1 MQQLDG
7 IAVSPG
13 VAIGEA
19 LVIDNEGFRIPRHYI
34 LREEIDGEL
43 QRFQQALQS
52 VAGEIQQTRDSV
64 STQLGDQYAAIFA
77 AHLQMLEDPR
87 LQAEVERWIRD
98 QQYSAEYAVS
108 VTLRGYARAFQ
119 KFENAYLS
127 ERSHD
132 VYDLERRLLQS
143 LVGHERQQIAS
154 LDSPVVLLAHNL
166 SPSETATLKPEFVL
180 GFGTEVGGAGGHTA
194 IVAKGLEI
202 PAVVGIGHFL
212 FDVSGGDQVIIDGH
226 EGRVILRPDDPTL
239 QRYRKRQQASRSAV
253 VRLKGLRDK
262 PAVTRDGIHV
272 QLMANIEFPHEAQ
285 VSIERGAEGIGL
297 YRTEFLY
304 LGASVAPTE
313 EDHYQAYA
321 EVVAAMDSRPV
332 VIRTLDLGADKLSP
346 TPPELADPNPFLGL
360 RSIRLALANLPL
372 FRLQLRAILRAS
384 VLGNVRIMFP
394 LITTLDEL
402 VRAKQVLNEA
412 RDELINEGV
421 PCNRE
426 LLVGMMVESP
436 AAALLIDRFIDEV
449 DFISL
454 GTNDL
459 VQYTLAVDRGNPA
472 VNDLY
477 QASNPAVLRLIQRVV
492 QVALEAGI
500 PASLCGQMSSSPQ
513 YTMLLLGFGLRQ
525 FSVAPG
531 SIPEIKQICRRV
543 DLEQCQQVATEVMGM
558 TRVQDINAYL
568 MSELTKLNLGEN
580 DHSGGG

>member
-19 LVIDNEGFRIPRHYI
+19 LVIDNEGFRIPRHYV
-34 LREEIDGEL
+34 LREEVENEL
-43 QRFQQALQS
+43 QRFQNALES
-52 VAGEIQQTRDSV
+52 VAADIQQTRDSV
-64 STQLGDQYAAIFA
+64 ATQLGEQYAAIFA
-77 AHLQMLEDPR
+77 AHLQMLQDPHLR
-87 LQAEVERWIRD
+87 AEVERWID
-98 QQYSAEYAVS
+98 NQQYSAEYAVS

-166 SPSETATLKPEFVL
+166 SPSETAMLKPEFVL

-194 IVAKGLEI
+194 IVAKGMEI
-202 PAVVGIGHFL
+202 PAVVGIGSFL
-212 FDVSGGDQVIIDGH
+212 FDVSGGDRVIIDGN
-226 EGRVILRPDDPTL
+226 EGRLILRPDEQIL
-239 QRYRKRQQASRSAV
+239 QRYRQRQRDRQSTV
-253 VRLKGLRDK
+253 VRLESLRDK
-262 PAVTRDGIHV
+262 PSVTRDGVPI
-272 QLMANIEFPHEAQ
+272 QLMANIEFPHEALT
-285 VSIERGAEGIGL
+285 SIERGAEGIGL

-304 LGASVAPTE
+304 LGSAIAPTE
-313 EDHYQAYA
+313 EDHYRAYG
-321 EVVAAMDSRPV
+321 EVVAAMDGRPV
-332 VIRTLDLGADKLSP
+332 VIRTLDLGADKLSS
-346 TPPELADPNPFLGL
+346 TPSELADPNPFLGL

-384 VLGNVRIMFP
+384 VLGSVRVMFP

-402 VRAKQVLNEA
+402 IRAKQILNEA

-426 LLVGMMVESP
+426 MLVGMMVESP
-436 AAALLIDRFIDEV
+436 AAALLIDRFIEEV
-449 DFISL
+449 DFISI

-459 VQYTLAVDRGNPA
+459 IQYTLAVDRGNPA

-492 QVALEAGI
+492 QVAQQANV
-500 PASLCGQMSSSPQ
+500 PASLCGQMSSLPQ

-525 FSVAPG
+525 LSVASG

-543 DLEQCQQVATEVMGM
+543 DLEQCQQVAAEVMGM
-558 TRVQDINAYL
+558 TRVQEIDAYL
-568 MSELTKLNLGEN
+568 AAELAKLNLGGPGEAG
-580 DHSGGG
+580 SR

>member
-19 LVIDNEGFRIPRHYI
+19 LVIDNEGFRIPRHYV
-34 LREEIDGEL
+34 LREEVENEL
-43 QRFQQALQS
+43 QRFQNALEL
-52 VAGEIQQTRDSV
+52 VAGDIQQTRDSV
-64 STQLGDQYAAIFA
+64 ATQLGEQYAAIFA
-77 AHLQMLEDPR
+77 AHLQMLQDPHLR
-87 LQAEVERWIRD
+87 AEVERWID
-98 QQYSAEYAVS
+98 NQQYSAEYAVS

-166 SPSETATLKPEFVL
+166 SPSETAMLKPEFVL
-180 GFGTEVGGAGGHTA
+180 GFGTEIGGAGGHTA
-194 IVAKGLEI
+194 IVAKGMEI
-202 PAVVGIGHFL
+202 PAVVGIGSFL
-212 FDVSGGDQVIIDGH
+212 FDVSGGDWVIIDGN
-226 EGRVILRPDDPTL
+226 EGRLILRPDERIL
-239 QRYRKRQQASRSAV
+239 QRYRQRQRDLQSAV
-253 VRLKGLRDK
+253 VRLESLRDK
-262 PAVTRDGIHV
+262 PSVTRDGVPI
-272 QLMANIEFPHEAQ
+272 QLMANIEFPHEALG
-285 VSIERGAEGIGL
+285 SIERGAEGIGL

-304 LGASVAPTE
+304 LGSAVAPTE
-313 EDHYQAYA
+313 EDHYRAYG
-321 EVVAAMDSRPV
+321 EVVAAMDGRPV
-332 VIRTLDLGADKLSP
+332 VIRTLDLGADKLSS
-346 TPPELADPNPFLGL
+346 TPSELADPNPFLGL

-384 VLGNVRIMFP
+384 VLGCVRVMFP

-402 VRAKQVLNEA
+402 IRAKQILNEA

-426 LLVGMMVESP
+426 MLVGMMVESP
-436 AAALLIDRFIDEV
+436 AAALLIDRFIEEV
-449 DFISL
+449 DFISI

-459 VQYTLAVDRGNPA
+459 IQYTLAVDRGNPA

-492 QVALEAGI
+492 QVAQQANV
-500 PASLCGQMSSSPQ
+500 PASLCGQMSSLPQ

-525 FSVAPG
+525 LSVAPG
-531 SIPEIKQICRRV
+531 SIPEIKQICRHV
-543 DLEQCQQVATEVMGM
+543 DLEQCQQVVAEVMGM
-558 TRVQDINAYL
+558 TRVQEIDAYL
-568 MSELTKLNLGEN
+568 AAELAKLNLGGPGEAG
-580 DHSGGG
+580 SR